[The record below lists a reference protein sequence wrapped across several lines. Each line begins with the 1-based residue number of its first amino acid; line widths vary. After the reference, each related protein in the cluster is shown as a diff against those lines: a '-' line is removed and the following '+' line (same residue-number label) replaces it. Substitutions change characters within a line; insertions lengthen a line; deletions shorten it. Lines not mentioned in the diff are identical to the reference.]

1 MDDLIVKQLEDL
13 LQYKFKDINLLQ
25 KSLTHR
31 SFDGENNERLEF
43 LGDSILNFTIAEALF
58 KKFPNIPEGDLSR
71 LRASL
76 VKSGTLAE
84 IAAKIKL
91 GDFIFLGEG
100 ELKSAGWR
108 RPSILADTFEAIIGA
123 LYLDG
128 GLGPAQTFIHQYF
141 QDWLN
146 EINPAKIDKDP
157 KTSLQELLQS
167 KKLMLPKY
175 EVADIKGEAH
185 AQEFVVKCNIAQLS
199 IATEASGIFKAGCRA
214 RGGQYSPAFSQR
226 KNFMTKKKCGK
237 IAIIGQPNV
246 GKSTLLNFILGQ
258 KLSITS
264 RKAQTTRNQI
274 LGIHSEKDI
283 QFIFVDTPG
292 YQQKFLNQM
301 NKRMNKSVTSVFHD
315 VDVVIFMSEPKT
327 LNEIEIELV
336 KMIPNDTPV
345 INLINKI
352 DRVKNK
358 NKILEL
364 IDINSELQI
373 FKKIIPASI
382 KLKDNQKI
390 ILQEIAEFLPEQD
403 FIFDVDDITDK
414 NERFLAAEII
424 REKIFRLTGD
434 ELPYSIAVEIE
445 NFEHKDNLRRIFAII
460 LVDKDSQKPVVIG
473 KDGEKLKRIS
483 TESRRDMEK
492 LFQSKI
498 WLEIWVKVQKN
509 WFDDARALKS
519 LGI

>member
-1 MDDLIVKQLEDL
+1 
-13 LQYKFKDINLLQ
+13 
-25 KSLTHR
+25 
-31 SFDGENNERLEF
+31 
-43 LGDSILNFTIAEALF
+43 
-58 KKFPNIPEGDLSR
+58 
-71 LRASL
+71 
-76 VKSGTLAE
+76 
-84 IAAKIKL
+84 
-91 GDFIFLGEG
+91 
-100 ELKSAGWR
+100 
-108 RPSILADTFEAIIGA
+108 
-123 LYLDG
+123 
-128 GLGPAQTFIHQYF
+128 
-141 QDWLN
+141 
-146 EINPAKIDKDP
+146 
-157 KTSLQELLQS
+157 
-167 KKLMLPKY
+167 
-175 EVADIKGEAH
+175 
-185 AQEFVVKCNIAQLS
+185 
-199 IATEASGIFKAGCRA
+199 
-214 RGGQYSPAFSQR
+214 
-226 KNFMTKKKCGK
+226 MTKKKCGK

-424 REKIFRLTGD
+424 REKIYRLTGD

-483 TESRRDMEK
+483 TESRKDMEK

>member
-1 MDDLIVKQLEDL
+1 
-13 LQYKFKDINLLQ
+13 
-25 KSLTHR
+25 
-31 SFDGENNERLEF
+31 
-43 LGDSILNFTIAEALF
+43 
-58 KKFPNIPEGDLSR
+58 
-71 LRASL
+71 
-76 VKSGTLAE
+76 
-84 IAAKIKL
+84 
-91 GDFIFLGEG
+91 
-100 ELKSAGWR
+100 
-108 RPSILADTFEAIIGA
+108 
-123 LYLDG
+123 
-128 GLGPAQTFIHQYF
+128 
-141 QDWLN
+141 
-146 EINPAKIDKDP
+146 
-157 KTSLQELLQS
+157 
-167 KKLMLPKY
+167 
-175 EVADIKGEAH
+175 
-185 AQEFVVKCNIAQLS
+185 
-199 IATEASGIFKAGCRA
+199 
-214 RGGQYSPAFSQR
+214 
-226 KNFMTKKKCGK
+226 MTKKKCGK

-364 IDINSELQI
+364 ININSELQI

-445 NFEHKDNLRRIFAII
+445 NFEHKDNLRRIFATI
-460 LVDKDSQKPVVIG
+460 LVDKNSQKPVVIG

>member
-1 MDDLIVKQLEDL
+1 
-13 LQYKFKDINLLQ
+13 
-25 KSLTHR
+25 
-31 SFDGENNERLEF
+31 
-43 LGDSILNFTIAEALF
+43 
-58 KKFPNIPEGDLSR
+58 
-71 LRASL
+71 
-76 VKSGTLAE
+76 
-84 IAAKIKL
+84 
-91 GDFIFLGEG
+91 
-100 ELKSAGWR
+100 
-108 RPSILADTFEAIIGA
+108 
-123 LYLDG
+123 
-128 GLGPAQTFIHQYF
+128 
-141 QDWLN
+141 
-146 EINPAKIDKDP
+146 
-157 KTSLQELLQS
+157 
-167 KKLMLPKY
+167 
-175 EVADIKGEAH
+175 
-185 AQEFVVKCNIAQLS
+185 
-199 IATEASGIFKAGCRA
+199 
-214 RGGQYSPAFSQR
+214 
-226 KNFMTKKKCGK
+226 MTKKKCGK

-274 LGIHSEKDI
+274 LGIHSEKNI

-345 INLINKI
+345 VNLINKI

-364 IDINSELQI
+364 ININSELQI

-390 ILQEIAEFLPEQD
+390 ILQEIAEFLPVQD

-434 ELPYSIAVEIE
+434 ELPYSVAVEIE
-445 NFEHKDNLRRIFAII
+445 NFEHKDNLRRIFGTI

-509 WFDDARALKS
+509 WYDDARALKS

>member
-1 MDDLIVKQLEDL
+1 
-13 LQYKFKDINLLQ
+13 
-25 KSLTHR
+25 
-31 SFDGENNERLEF
+31 
-43 LGDSILNFTIAEALF
+43 
-58 KKFPNIPEGDLSR
+58 
-71 LRASL
+71 
-76 VKSGTLAE
+76 
-84 IAAKIKL
+84 
-91 GDFIFLGEG
+91 
-100 ELKSAGWR
+100 
-108 RPSILADTFEAIIGA
+108 
-123 LYLDG
+123 
-128 GLGPAQTFIHQYF
+128 
-141 QDWLN
+141 
-146 EINPAKIDKDP
+146 
-157 KTSLQELLQS
+157 
-167 KKLMLPKY
+167 
-175 EVADIKGEAH
+175 
-185 AQEFVVKCNIAQLS
+185 
-199 IATEASGIFKAGCRA
+199 
-214 RGGQYSPAFSQR
+214 
-226 KNFMTKKKCGK
+226 MTKKKCGK

-274 LGIHSEKDI
+274 LGIHTEKNI

-315 VDVVIFMSEPKT
+315 VDVVIFMSEPKI
-327 LNEIEIELV
+327 LNEIEIDLV
-336 KMIPNDTPV
+336 KMIPNGIPV

-352 DRVKNK
+352 DRITNK

-364 IDINSELQI
+364 IDINSELKI

-390 ILQEIAEFLPEQD
+390 ILQEITEFLPEQD
-403 FIFDVDDITDK
+403 FVFDVDDITDK

-424 REKIFRLTGD
+424 REKIFRFTGD

-445 NFEHKDNLRRIFAII
+445 NFEHKDNLRRIFATI

-483 TESRRDMEK
+483 TDSRRDMEK

-498 WLEIWVKVQKN
+498 WLEIWDKVQKN

>member
-1 MDDLIVKQLEDL
+1 
-13 LQYKFKDINLLQ
+13 
-25 KSLTHR
+25 
-31 SFDGENNERLEF
+31 
-43 LGDSILNFTIAEALF
+43 
-58 KKFPNIPEGDLSR
+58 
-71 LRASL
+71 
-76 VKSGTLAE
+76 
-84 IAAKIKL
+84 
-91 GDFIFLGEG
+91 
-100 ELKSAGWR
+100 
-108 RPSILADTFEAIIGA
+108 
-123 LYLDG
+123 
-128 GLGPAQTFIHQYF
+128 
-141 QDWLN
+141 
-146 EINPAKIDKDP
+146 
-157 KTSLQELLQS
+157 
-167 KKLMLPKY
+167 
-175 EVADIKGEAH
+175 
-185 AQEFVVKCNIAQLS
+185 
-199 IATEASGIFKAGCRA
+199 
-214 RGGQYSPAFSQR
+214 
-226 KNFMTKKKCGK
+226 MTKKKCGK

-274 LGIHSEKDI
+274 LGIHTEKNI

-315 VDVVIFMSEPKT
+315 VDVVIFMSEPKI
-327 LNEIEIELV
+327 LNEIEIDLV
-336 KMIPNDTPV
+336 KMIPNDIPV

-352 DRVKNK
+352 DRITNK

-364 IDINSELQI
+364 IDMNSELKI

-390 ILQEIAEFLPEQD
+390 ILQEITEFLPEQD
-403 FIFDVDDITDK
+403 FVFDVDDITDK

-424 REKIFRLTGD
+424 REKIFRFTGD

-445 NFEHKDNLRRIFAII
+445 NFEHKDNLRRIFATI

-483 TESRRDMEK
+483 TDSRRDMEK

>member
-1 MDDLIVKQLEDL
+1 
-13 LQYKFKDINLLQ
+13 
-25 KSLTHR
+25 
-31 SFDGENNERLEF
+31 
-43 LGDSILNFTIAEALF
+43 
-58 KKFPNIPEGDLSR
+58 
-71 LRASL
+71 
-76 VKSGTLAE
+76 
-84 IAAKIKL
+84 
-91 GDFIFLGEG
+91 
-100 ELKSAGWR
+100 
-108 RPSILADTFEAIIGA
+108 
-123 LYLDG
+123 
-128 GLGPAQTFIHQYF
+128 
-141 QDWLN
+141 
-146 EINPAKIDKDP
+146 
-157 KTSLQELLQS
+157 
-167 KKLMLPKY
+167 
-175 EVADIKGEAH
+175 
-185 AQEFVVKCNIAQLS
+185 
-199 IATEASGIFKAGCRA
+199 
-214 RGGQYSPAFSQR
+214 
-226 KNFMTKKKCGK
+226 MTKKKCGK

-274 LGIHSEKDI
+274 LGIHTEKNI

-315 VDVVIFMSEPKT
+315 VDVVIFMSEPKI
-327 LNEIEIELV
+327 LNEIEIDLV
-336 KMIPNDTPV
+336 KMIPNDIPV

-352 DRVKNK
+352 DRITNK

-364 IDINSELQI
+364 IDINSELNI

-390 ILQEIAEFLPEQD
+390 ILQEITEFLPEQD
-403 FIFDVDDITDK
+403 FVFDVDDITDK

-424 REKIFRLTGD
+424 REKIFRFTGD

-445 NFEHKDNLRRIFAII
+445 NFEHKDNLRRIFATI

-483 TESRRDMEK
+483 TDSRRDMEK

>member
-1 MDDLIVKQLEDL
+1 
-13 LQYKFKDINLLQ
+13 
-25 KSLTHR
+25 
-31 SFDGENNERLEF
+31 
-43 LGDSILNFTIAEALF
+43 
-58 KKFPNIPEGDLSR
+58 
-71 LRASL
+71 
-76 VKSGTLAE
+76 
-84 IAAKIKL
+84 
-91 GDFIFLGEG
+91 
-100 ELKSAGWR
+100 
-108 RPSILADTFEAIIGA
+108 
-123 LYLDG
+123 
-128 GLGPAQTFIHQYF
+128 
-141 QDWLN
+141 
-146 EINPAKIDKDP
+146 
-157 KTSLQELLQS
+157 
-167 KKLMLPKY
+167 
-175 EVADIKGEAH
+175 
-185 AQEFVVKCNIAQLS
+185 
-199 IATEASGIFKAGCRA
+199 
-214 RGGQYSPAFSQR
+214 
-226 KNFMTKKKCGK
+226 MTKKKCGK

-274 LGIHSEKDI
+274 LGIHTEKNI

-315 VDVVIFMSEPKT
+315 VDVVIFMSEPKI
-327 LNEIEIELV
+327 LNEIEIDLV
-336 KMIPNDTPV
+336 KMIPNDIPV

-352 DRVKNK
+352 DRITNK

-364 IDINSELQI
+364 IDINSELKI

-390 ILQEIAEFLPEQD
+390 ILQEITEFLPEQD
-403 FIFDVDDITDK
+403 FVFDVDDITDK

-424 REKIFRLTGD
+424 REKIFRFTGD

-445 NFEHKDNLRRIFAII
+445 NFEHKDNLRRIFATI

-473 KDGEKLKRIS
+473 KDGVKLKRIS
-483 TESRRDMEK
+483 TDSRRDMEK

>member
-1 MDDLIVKQLEDL
+1 
-13 LQYKFKDINLLQ
+13 
-25 KSLTHR
+25 
-31 SFDGENNERLEF
+31 
-43 LGDSILNFTIAEALF
+43 
-58 KKFPNIPEGDLSR
+58 
-71 LRASL
+71 
-76 VKSGTLAE
+76 
-84 IAAKIKL
+84 
-91 GDFIFLGEG
+91 
-100 ELKSAGWR
+100 
-108 RPSILADTFEAIIGA
+108 
-123 LYLDG
+123 
-128 GLGPAQTFIHQYF
+128 
-141 QDWLN
+141 
-146 EINPAKIDKDP
+146 
-157 KTSLQELLQS
+157 
-167 KKLMLPKY
+167 
-175 EVADIKGEAH
+175 
-185 AQEFVVKCNIAQLS
+185 
-199 IATEASGIFKAGCRA
+199 
-214 RGGQYSPAFSQR
+214 
-226 KNFMTKKKCGK
+226 MTKKKCGK

-274 LGIHSEKDI
+274 LGIHTEKDI

-315 VDVVIFMSEPKT
+315 VDVVIFMSEPKI
-327 LNEIEIELV
+327 LNEIEIDLV
-336 KMIPNDTPV
+336 KMIPNGIPV

-352 DRVKNK
+352 DRITNK

-364 IDINSELQI
+364 IDINSELNI

-390 ILQEIAEFLPEQD
+390 ILQEITEFLPEQD
-403 FIFDVDDITDK
+403 FVFDVDDITDK

-424 REKIFRLTGD
+424 REKIFRFTGD

-445 NFEHKDNLRRIFAII
+445 NFEHKDNLRRIFATI

-483 TESRRDMEK
+483 TDSRRDMEK

>member
-1 MDDLIVKQLEDL
+1 
-13 LQYKFKDINLLQ
+13 
-25 KSLTHR
+25 
-31 SFDGENNERLEF
+31 
-43 LGDSILNFTIAEALF
+43 
-58 KKFPNIPEGDLSR
+58 
-71 LRASL
+71 
-76 VKSGTLAE
+76 
-84 IAAKIKL
+84 
-91 GDFIFLGEG
+91 
-100 ELKSAGWR
+100 
-108 RPSILADTFEAIIGA
+108 
-123 LYLDG
+123 
-128 GLGPAQTFIHQYF
+128 
-141 QDWLN
+141 
-146 EINPAKIDKDP
+146 
-157 KTSLQELLQS
+157 
-167 KKLMLPKY
+167 
-175 EVADIKGEAH
+175 
-185 AQEFVVKCNIAQLS
+185 
-199 IATEASGIFKAGCRA
+199 
-214 RGGQYSPAFSQR
+214 
-226 KNFMTKKKCGK
+226 MTKKKCGK

-274 LGIHSEKDI
+274 LGIHSEQDI

-315 VDVVIFMSEPKT
+315 VDVVIFMSEPKA

-390 ILQEIAEFLPEQD
+390 ILQEISEFLPEQD

-445 NFEHKDNLRRIFAII
+445 NFEYKDNLRRIFATI

-483 TESRRDMEK
+483 SESRRDMEK

>member
-1 MDDLIVKQLEDL
+1 
-13 LQYKFKDINLLQ
+13 
-25 KSLTHR
+25 
-31 SFDGENNERLEF
+31 
-43 LGDSILNFTIAEALF
+43 
-58 KKFPNIPEGDLSR
+58 
-71 LRASL
+71 
-76 VKSGTLAE
+76 
-84 IAAKIKL
+84 
-91 GDFIFLGEG
+91 
-100 ELKSAGWR
+100 
-108 RPSILADTFEAIIGA
+108 
-123 LYLDG
+123 
-128 GLGPAQTFIHQYF
+128 
-141 QDWLN
+141 
-146 EINPAKIDKDP
+146 
-157 KTSLQELLQS
+157 
-167 KKLMLPKY
+167 
-175 EVADIKGEAH
+175 
-185 AQEFVVKCNIAQLS
+185 
-199 IATEASGIFKAGCRA
+199 
-214 RGGQYSPAFSQR
+214 
-226 KNFMTKKKCGK
+226 MTKKKCGK

-274 LGIHSEKDI
+274 LGIHSENDI

-327 LNEIEIELV
+327 LNEIEIDLV
-336 KMIPNDTPV
+336 KMIPNDIPV

-382 KLKDNQKI
+382 RLKDNQKI
-390 ILQEIAEFLPEQD
+390 ILREIAEFLPEQD

-424 REKIFRLTGD
+424 REKIFRFTGD

-445 NFEHKDNLRRIFAII
+445 NFEHKDNLRRVFATI

-492 LFQSKI
+492 LFQSKV

>member
-1 MDDLIVKQLEDL
+1 
-13 LQYKFKDINLLQ
+13 
-25 KSLTHR
+25 
-31 SFDGENNERLEF
+31 
-43 LGDSILNFTIAEALF
+43 
-58 KKFPNIPEGDLSR
+58 
-71 LRASL
+71 
-76 VKSGTLAE
+76 
-84 IAAKIKL
+84 
-91 GDFIFLGEG
+91 
-100 ELKSAGWR
+100 
-108 RPSILADTFEAIIGA
+108 
-123 LYLDG
+123 
-128 GLGPAQTFIHQYF
+128 
-141 QDWLN
+141 
-146 EINPAKIDKDP
+146 
-157 KTSLQELLQS
+157 
-167 KKLMLPKY
+167 
-175 EVADIKGEAH
+175 
-185 AQEFVVKCNIAQLS
+185 
-199 IATEASGIFKAGCRA
+199 
-214 RGGQYSPAFSQR
+214 
-226 KNFMTKKKCGK
+226 MTKKKCGK

-390 ILQEIAEFLPEQD
+390 ILQEVAEFIPEQD

-445 NFEHKDNLRRIFAII
+445 NFEHKDNLRRIFATI

>member
-1 MDDLIVKQLEDL
+1 
-13 LQYKFKDINLLQ
+13 
-25 KSLTHR
+25 
-31 SFDGENNERLEF
+31 
-43 LGDSILNFTIAEALF
+43 
-58 KKFPNIPEGDLSR
+58 
-71 LRASL
+71 
-76 VKSGTLAE
+76 
-84 IAAKIKL
+84 
-91 GDFIFLGEG
+91 
-100 ELKSAGWR
+100 
-108 RPSILADTFEAIIGA
+108 
-123 LYLDG
+123 
-128 GLGPAQTFIHQYF
+128 
-141 QDWLN
+141 
-146 EINPAKIDKDP
+146 
-157 KTSLQELLQS
+157 
-167 KKLMLPKY
+167 
-175 EVADIKGEAH
+175 
-185 AQEFVVKCNIAQLS
+185 
-199 IATEASGIFKAGCRA
+199 
-214 RGGQYSPAFSQR
+214 
-226 KNFMTKKKCGK
+226 MTKKKCGK

-274 LGIHSEKDI
+274 LGIHSENDI

-327 LNEIEIELV
+327 LNEIEIDLV
-336 KMIPNDTPV
+336 KMIPNDTPI

-382 KLKDNQKI
+382 RSKDNQKI

-445 NFEHKDNLRRIFAII
+445 NFEHKDNLRRVFATI

-492 LFQSKI
+492 LFQSKV

>member
-1 MDDLIVKQLEDL
+1 
-13 LQYKFKDINLLQ
+13 
-25 KSLTHR
+25 
-31 SFDGENNERLEF
+31 
-43 LGDSILNFTIAEALF
+43 
-58 KKFPNIPEGDLSR
+58 
-71 LRASL
+71 
-76 VKSGTLAE
+76 
-84 IAAKIKL
+84 
-91 GDFIFLGEG
+91 
-100 ELKSAGWR
+100 
-108 RPSILADTFEAIIGA
+108 
-123 LYLDG
+123 
-128 GLGPAQTFIHQYF
+128 
-141 QDWLN
+141 
-146 EINPAKIDKDP
+146 
-157 KTSLQELLQS
+157 
-167 KKLMLPKY
+167 
-175 EVADIKGEAH
+175 
-185 AQEFVVKCNIAQLS
+185 
-199 IATEASGIFKAGCRA
+199 
-214 RGGQYSPAFSQR
+214 
-226 KNFMTKKKCGK
+226 MTKKKCGK

-445 NFEHKDNLRRIFAII
+445 NFEHKDNLRRIFATI

-492 LFQSKI
+492 LFQSKV

>member
-1 MDDLIVKQLEDL
+1 
-13 LQYKFKDINLLQ
+13 
-25 KSLTHR
+25 
-31 SFDGENNERLEF
+31 
-43 LGDSILNFTIAEALF
+43 
-58 KKFPNIPEGDLSR
+58 
-71 LRASL
+71 
-76 VKSGTLAE
+76 
-84 IAAKIKL
+84 
-91 GDFIFLGEG
+91 
-100 ELKSAGWR
+100 
-108 RPSILADTFEAIIGA
+108 
-123 LYLDG
+123 
-128 GLGPAQTFIHQYF
+128 
-141 QDWLN
+141 
-146 EINPAKIDKDP
+146 
-157 KTSLQELLQS
+157 
-167 KKLMLPKY
+167 
-175 EVADIKGEAH
+175 
-185 AQEFVVKCNIAQLS
+185 
-199 IATEASGIFKAGCRA
+199 
-214 RGGQYSPAFSQR
+214 
-226 KNFMTKKKCGK
+226 MTKKKCGK

-274 LGIHSEKDI
+274 LGIHTEKDI

-445 NFEHKDNLRRIFAII
+445 NFEHKDNLRRIFATI

>member
-1 MDDLIVKQLEDL
+1 
-13 LQYKFKDINLLQ
+13 
-25 KSLTHR
+25 
-31 SFDGENNERLEF
+31 
-43 LGDSILNFTIAEALF
+43 
-58 KKFPNIPEGDLSR
+58 
-71 LRASL
+71 
-76 VKSGTLAE
+76 
-84 IAAKIKL
+84 
-91 GDFIFLGEG
+91 
-100 ELKSAGWR
+100 
-108 RPSILADTFEAIIGA
+108 
-123 LYLDG
+123 
-128 GLGPAQTFIHQYF
+128 
-141 QDWLN
+141 
-146 EINPAKIDKDP
+146 
-157 KTSLQELLQS
+157 
-167 KKLMLPKY
+167 
-175 EVADIKGEAH
+175 
-185 AQEFVVKCNIAQLS
+185 
-199 IATEASGIFKAGCRA
+199 
-214 RGGQYSPAFSQR
+214 
-226 KNFMTKKKCGK
+226 MTKKKCGK

-445 NFEHKDNLRRIFAII
+445 NFEHKDNLRRVFATI

-492 LFQSKI
+492 LFQSKV

>member
-1 MDDLIVKQLEDL
+1 
-13 LQYKFKDINLLQ
+13 
-25 KSLTHR
+25 
-31 SFDGENNERLEF
+31 
-43 LGDSILNFTIAEALF
+43 
-58 KKFPNIPEGDLSR
+58 
-71 LRASL
+71 
-76 VKSGTLAE
+76 
-84 IAAKIKL
+84 
-91 GDFIFLGEG
+91 
-100 ELKSAGWR
+100 
-108 RPSILADTFEAIIGA
+108 
-123 LYLDG
+123 
-128 GLGPAQTFIHQYF
+128 
-141 QDWLN
+141 
-146 EINPAKIDKDP
+146 
-157 KTSLQELLQS
+157 
-167 KKLMLPKY
+167 
-175 EVADIKGEAH
+175 
-185 AQEFVVKCNIAQLS
+185 
-199 IATEASGIFKAGCRA
+199 
-214 RGGQYSPAFSQR
+214 
-226 KNFMTKKKCGK
+226 MTKKKCGK

-473 KDGEKLKRIS
+473 KDGVKLKRIS

>member
-1 MDDLIVKQLEDL
+1 
-13 LQYKFKDINLLQ
+13 
-25 KSLTHR
+25 
-31 SFDGENNERLEF
+31 
-43 LGDSILNFTIAEALF
+43 
-58 KKFPNIPEGDLSR
+58 
-71 LRASL
+71 
-76 VKSGTLAE
+76 
-84 IAAKIKL
+84 
-91 GDFIFLGEG
+91 
-100 ELKSAGWR
+100 
-108 RPSILADTFEAIIGA
+108 
-123 LYLDG
+123 
-128 GLGPAQTFIHQYF
+128 
-141 QDWLN
+141 
-146 EINPAKIDKDP
+146 
-157 KTSLQELLQS
+157 
-167 KKLMLPKY
+167 
-175 EVADIKGEAH
+175 
-185 AQEFVVKCNIAQLS
+185 
-199 IATEASGIFKAGCRA
+199 
-214 RGGQYSPAFSQR
+214 
-226 KNFMTKKKCGK
+226 MTKKKCGK

-364 IDINSELQI
+364 IDVNSELQI

-403 FIFDVDDITDK
+403 FIFDADDITDK

-445 NFEHKDNLRRIFAII
+445 NFEHKDNLRRIFATI

>member
-1 MDDLIVKQLEDL
+1 
-13 LQYKFKDINLLQ
+13 
-25 KSLTHR
+25 
-31 SFDGENNERLEF
+31 
-43 LGDSILNFTIAEALF
+43 
-58 KKFPNIPEGDLSR
+58 
-71 LRASL
+71 
-76 VKSGTLAE
+76 
-84 IAAKIKL
+84 
-91 GDFIFLGEG
+91 
-100 ELKSAGWR
+100 
-108 RPSILADTFEAIIGA
+108 
-123 LYLDG
+123 
-128 GLGPAQTFIHQYF
+128 
-141 QDWLN
+141 
-146 EINPAKIDKDP
+146 
-157 KTSLQELLQS
+157 
-167 KKLMLPKY
+167 
-175 EVADIKGEAH
+175 
-185 AQEFVVKCNIAQLS
+185 
-199 IATEASGIFKAGCRA
+199 
-214 RGGQYSPAFSQR
+214 
-226 KNFMTKKKCGK
+226 MTKKKCGK

-445 NFEHKDNLRRIFAII
+445 NFEHKDNLRRIFATI

-483 TESRRDMEK
+483 AESRRDMEK

>member
-1 MDDLIVKQLEDL
+1 
-13 LQYKFKDINLLQ
+13 
-25 KSLTHR
+25 
-31 SFDGENNERLEF
+31 
-43 LGDSILNFTIAEALF
+43 
-58 KKFPNIPEGDLSR
+58 
-71 LRASL
+71 
-76 VKSGTLAE
+76 
-84 IAAKIKL
+84 
-91 GDFIFLGEG
+91 
-100 ELKSAGWR
+100 
-108 RPSILADTFEAIIGA
+108 
-123 LYLDG
+123 
-128 GLGPAQTFIHQYF
+128 
-141 QDWLN
+141 
-146 EINPAKIDKDP
+146 
-157 KTSLQELLQS
+157 
-167 KKLMLPKY
+167 
-175 EVADIKGEAH
+175 
-185 AQEFVVKCNIAQLS
+185 
-199 IATEASGIFKAGCRA
+199 
-214 RGGQYSPAFSQR
+214 
-226 KNFMTKKKCGK
+226 MTKKKCGK

-274 LGIHSEKDI
+274 LGIHTEKNI

-364 IDINSELQI
+364 ININSELQI

-445 NFEHKDNLRRIFAII
+445 NFEHKDNLRRIFATI

>member
-1 MDDLIVKQLEDL
+1 
-13 LQYKFKDINLLQ
+13 
-25 KSLTHR
+25 
-31 SFDGENNERLEF
+31 
-43 LGDSILNFTIAEALF
+43 
-58 KKFPNIPEGDLSR
+58 
-71 LRASL
+71 
-76 VKSGTLAE
+76 
-84 IAAKIKL
+84 
-91 GDFIFLGEG
+91 
-100 ELKSAGWR
+100 
-108 RPSILADTFEAIIGA
+108 
-123 LYLDG
+123 
-128 GLGPAQTFIHQYF
+128 
-141 QDWLN
+141 
-146 EINPAKIDKDP
+146 
-157 KTSLQELLQS
+157 
-167 KKLMLPKY
+167 
-175 EVADIKGEAH
+175 
-185 AQEFVVKCNIAQLS
+185 
-199 IATEASGIFKAGCRA
+199 
-214 RGGQYSPAFSQR
+214 
-226 KNFMTKKKCGK
+226 MTKKKCGK

-264 RKAQTTRNQI
+264 KKAQTTRNQI

-364 IDINSELQI
+364 IDISSELQI

-403 FIFDVDDITDK
+403 FIFDADDITDK
-414 NERFLAAEII
+414 NERFLSAEII

-445 NFEHKDNLRRIFAII
+445 NFEHKDNLRRIFATI

-492 LFQSKI
+492 LFQSKV

>member
-1 MDDLIVKQLEDL
+1 
-13 LQYKFKDINLLQ
+13 
-25 KSLTHR
+25 
-31 SFDGENNERLEF
+31 
-43 LGDSILNFTIAEALF
+43 
-58 KKFPNIPEGDLSR
+58 
-71 LRASL
+71 
-76 VKSGTLAE
+76 
-84 IAAKIKL
+84 
-91 GDFIFLGEG
+91 
-100 ELKSAGWR
+100 
-108 RPSILADTFEAIIGA
+108 
-123 LYLDG
+123 
-128 GLGPAQTFIHQYF
+128 
-141 QDWLN
+141 
-146 EINPAKIDKDP
+146 
-157 KTSLQELLQS
+157 
-167 KKLMLPKY
+167 
-175 EVADIKGEAH
+175 
-185 AQEFVVKCNIAQLS
+185 
-199 IATEASGIFKAGCRA
+199 
-214 RGGQYSPAFSQR
+214 
-226 KNFMTKKKCGK
+226 MTKKKCGK

-345 INLINKI
+345 VNLINKI

-364 IDINSELQI
+364 IDISSELQI

-445 NFEHKDNLRRIFAII
+445 NFEHKDNLRRIFATI

-483 TESRRDMEK
+483 TESRREMEK

-509 WFDDARALKS
+509 WFDDVRALKS

>member
-1 MDDLIVKQLEDL
+1 
-13 LQYKFKDINLLQ
+13 
-25 KSLTHR
+25 
-31 SFDGENNERLEF
+31 
-43 LGDSILNFTIAEALF
+43 
-58 KKFPNIPEGDLSR
+58 
-71 LRASL
+71 
-76 VKSGTLAE
+76 
-84 IAAKIKL
+84 
-91 GDFIFLGEG
+91 
-100 ELKSAGWR
+100 
-108 RPSILADTFEAIIGA
+108 
-123 LYLDG
+123 
-128 GLGPAQTFIHQYF
+128 
-141 QDWLN
+141 
-146 EINPAKIDKDP
+146 
-157 KTSLQELLQS
+157 
-167 KKLMLPKY
+167 
-175 EVADIKGEAH
+175 
-185 AQEFVVKCNIAQLS
+185 
-199 IATEASGIFKAGCRA
+199 
-214 RGGQYSPAFSQR
+214 
-226 KNFMTKKKCGK
+226 MTKKKCGK

-258 KLSITS
+258 KLLITS

-274 LGIHSEKDI
+274 LGIHSEQDI

-315 VDVVIFMSEPKT
+315 VDVVIFMSEPKA
-327 LNEIEIELV
+327 LNEIEIELI

-352 DRVKNK
+352 DRVTNK

-445 NFEHKDNLRRIFAII
+445 NFEHKDNLRRIFATI

>member
-1 MDDLIVKQLEDL
+1 
-13 LQYKFKDINLLQ
+13 
-25 KSLTHR
+25 
-31 SFDGENNERLEF
+31 
-43 LGDSILNFTIAEALF
+43 
-58 KKFPNIPEGDLSR
+58 
-71 LRASL
+71 
-76 VKSGTLAE
+76 
-84 IAAKIKL
+84 
-91 GDFIFLGEG
+91 
-100 ELKSAGWR
+100 
-108 RPSILADTFEAIIGA
+108 
-123 LYLDG
+123 
-128 GLGPAQTFIHQYF
+128 
-141 QDWLN
+141 
-146 EINPAKIDKDP
+146 
-157 KTSLQELLQS
+157 
-167 KKLMLPKY
+167 
-175 EVADIKGEAH
+175 
-185 AQEFVVKCNIAQLS
+185 
-199 IATEASGIFKAGCRA
+199 
-214 RGGQYSPAFSQR
+214 
-226 KNFMTKKKCGK
+226 MTKKKCGK

-274 LGIHSEKDI
+274 LGIHSEQDI

-315 VDVVIFMSEPKT
+315 VDVVIFMSEPKA

-336 KMIPNDTPV
+336 KMIPNDTPI

-364 IDINSELQI
+364 ININSELQI

-390 ILQEIAEFLPEQD
+390 ILQEIAEFLPVQD

-445 NFEHKDNLRRIFAII
+445 NFEHKDNLRRIFATI

-498 WLEIWVKVQKN
+498 WLEIWVKAQKN

>member
-1 MDDLIVKQLEDL
+1 
-13 LQYKFKDINLLQ
+13 
-25 KSLTHR
+25 
-31 SFDGENNERLEF
+31 
-43 LGDSILNFTIAEALF
+43 
-58 KKFPNIPEGDLSR
+58 
-71 LRASL
+71 
-76 VKSGTLAE
+76 
-84 IAAKIKL
+84 
-91 GDFIFLGEG
+91 
-100 ELKSAGWR
+100 
-108 RPSILADTFEAIIGA
+108 
-123 LYLDG
+123 
-128 GLGPAQTFIHQYF
+128 
-141 QDWLN
+141 
-146 EINPAKIDKDP
+146 
-157 KTSLQELLQS
+157 
-167 KKLMLPKY
+167 
-175 EVADIKGEAH
+175 
-185 AQEFVVKCNIAQLS
+185 
-199 IATEASGIFKAGCRA
+199 
-214 RGGQYSPAFSQR
+214 
-226 KNFMTKKKCGK
+226 MTKKKCGK

-274 LGIHSEKDI
+274 LGIHTEKNI

-315 VDVVIFMSEPKT
+315 VDVVIFMSEPKI
-327 LNEIEIELV
+327 LNEIEIDLV
-336 KMIPNDTPV
+336 KMIPNDIPV

-352 DRVKNK
+352 DRITNK

-364 IDINSELQI
+364 IDINSELKI

-390 ILQEIAEFLPEQD
+390 ILQEITEFLPEQD
-403 FIFDVDDITDK
+403 FVFDVDDITDK

-424 REKIFRLTGD
+424 REKIFRFTGD

-445 NFEHKDNLRRIFAII
+445 NFEHKDNLRRIFATI

-483 TESRRDMEK
+483 TDSRRDMEK

-498 WLEIWVKVQKN
+498 WLEIWVKVKKN
-509 WFDDARALKS
+509 WCDDARALKS